1 MLTVFESGLR
11 PRACRH
17 PDPAVQQGGWG
28 AGVAVCGS
36 STYSPTVTRCDTMR
50 KVVDGLWW
58 REQDA
63 AYIRQRSVRYPGAIG
78 IEPEWTVEAAAD
90 PRRIVRDPDPKSRSS
105 AIRVIGY
112 SPSAGFVVTV
122 IATRSDRAGV
132 TAWKTTGTDLRE
144 YEGQSR
150 P

>member
-1 MLTVFESGLR
+1 VA
-11 PRACRH
+11 RAGRRVH
-17 PDPAVQQGGWG
+17 QATQW
-28 AGVAVCGS
+28 
-36 STYSPTVTRCDTMR
+36 
-50 KVVDGLWW
+50 
-58 REQDA
+58 
-63 AYIRQRSVRYPGAIG
+63 RYPGAIG

-90 PRRIVRDPDPKSRSS
+90 PRRIVRDPDPKSRSP

-112 SPSAGFVVTV
+112 SPGAGFVITV
-122 IATRSDRAGV
+122 IATRSDHAGV